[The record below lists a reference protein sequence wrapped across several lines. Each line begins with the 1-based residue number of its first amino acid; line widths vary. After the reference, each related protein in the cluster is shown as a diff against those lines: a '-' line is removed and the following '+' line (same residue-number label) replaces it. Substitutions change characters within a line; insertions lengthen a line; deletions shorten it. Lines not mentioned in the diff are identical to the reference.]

1 MVSLIRSSK
10 KQRGDHSSTLS
21 VVKSKPQHRQSA
33 MNDSIWSGMTSLK
46 QELGMP
52 RSSYPRPLDINA
64 GTNPED
70 IDLLRDEDILFE
82 EEHFQDFKFNGDDNA
97 LKL

>member
-10 KQRGDHSSTLS
+10 KRRDDYSSTQS
-21 VVKSKPQHRQSA
+21 AAKSKPHLRQSA

-46 QELGMP
+46 NDLGVA
-52 RSSYPRPLDINA
+52 RSSYPKPLEVNA

-70 IDLLRDEDILFE
+70 IDLLRDEEMLFE